1 LTHLRQAAVAQS
13 ALIGA
18 GLGLRHWGIRDG
30 SRAMIRAALPF
41 YVRER
46 GITRFSAA
54 YCTKSGCTKSGEFGM
69 KSCLRAGFPPSLIV
83 FFATP

>member
-30 SRAMIRAALPF
+30 SRAVIRAALPF

-54 YCTKSGCTKSGEFGM
+54 YCTKSGEFGM